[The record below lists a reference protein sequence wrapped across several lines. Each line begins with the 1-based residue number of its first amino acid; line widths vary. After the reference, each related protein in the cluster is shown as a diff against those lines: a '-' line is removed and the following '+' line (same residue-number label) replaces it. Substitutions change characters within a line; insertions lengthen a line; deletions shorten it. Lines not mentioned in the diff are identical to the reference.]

1 MDIRSAQS
9 QLTTPQWVAWV
20 LDALCD
26 LERFMFEVYT
36 VIEDRIAVVA
46 ALPNRQ
52 QAERYLQTHDR
63 SCISTLLVRQAPEQ
77 AGNRSFGNR
86 KADEIL
92 ERFQV
97 GLMVARNGSDREA
110 A

>member
-1 MDIRSAQS
+1 
-9 QLTTPQWVAWV
+9 
-20 LDALCD
+20 
-26 LERFMFEVYT
+26 MFEVYT
-36 VIEDRIAVVA
+36 VIEDRIMVVA

-63 SCISTLLVRQAPEQ
+63 SCISTLLIRQATEQ
-77 AGNRSFGNR
+77 ARYRSFVKH
-86 KADEIL
+86 KADEVL

-97 GLMVARNGSDREA
+97 GLMIARNGSDREA

>member
-1 MDIRSAQS
+1 
-9 QLTTPQWVAWV
+9 
-20 LDALCD
+20 
-26 LERFMFEVYT
+26 MFEVYT

-46 ALPNRQ
+46 TLPNRQ

-63 SCISTLLVRQAPEQ
+63 SCISTLFVRQAPEQ
-77 AGNRSFGNR
+77 SRNRIFRNN
-86 KADEIL
+86 KADEVL

-97 GLMVARNGSDREA
+97 GLMVARNGSGREA

>member
-1 MDIRSAQS
+1 
-9 QLTTPQWVAWV
+9 
-20 LDALCD
+20 
-26 LERFMFEVYT
+26 MFEVYT
-36 VIEDRIAVVA
+36 VIEDRIVVVA

-63 SCISTLLVRQAPEQ
+63 SCISTLFVRQAPEQ
-77 AGNRSFGNR
+77 SRDRILRNH
-86 KADEIL
+86 KADEVL

-97 GLMVARNGSDREA
+97 GLMVARNGSGREA

>member
-1 MDIRSAQS
+1 M
-9 QLTTPQWVAWV
+9 LN
-20 LDALCD
+20 ALCD
-26 LERFMFEVYT
+26 LERSMFEVYT
-36 VIEDRIAVVA
+36 VIEDRIVVVA

-77 AGNRSFGNR
+77 ARYRFFGNR
-86 KADEIL
+86 KADEVL

-97 GLMVARNGSDREA
+97 GLMVARKTSDREA

>member
-1 MDIRSAQS
+1 
-9 QLTTPQWVAWV
+9 
-20 LDALCD
+20 
-26 LERFMFEVYT
+26 MFEVYT
-36 VIEDRIAVVA
+36 VIEDRIVVVA

-52 QAERYLQTHDR
+52 QAELYLQTHDR
-63 SCISTLLVRQAPEQ
+63 SCISTLLIRQAPEQ
-77 AGNRSFGNR
+77 ARYRSFGNS
-86 KADEIL
+86 KADEVL

>member
-1 MDIRSAQS
+1 
-9 QLTTPQWVAWV
+9 
-20 LDALCD
+20 
-26 LERFMFEVYT
+26 MFEVYT

-63 SCISTLLVRQAPEQ
+63 SCISTLFVRQAPEQ
-77 AGNRSFGNR
+77 SRDRFFSNN
-86 KADEIL
+86 KADEVL

-97 GLMVARNGSDREA
+97 GLMVARNGSGREA

>member
-1 MDIRSAQS
+1 
-9 QLTTPQWVAWV
+9 
-20 LDALCD
+20 
-26 LERFMFEVYT
+26 MFEVYT
-36 VIEDRIAVVA
+36 VIEDRIVVVA

-77 AGNRSFGNR
+77 ARYPSFGNR
-86 KADEIL
+86 KADEVL

-97 GLMVARNGSDREA
+97 GLMVARNRSDREVA
-110 A
+110 

>member
-1 MDIRSAQS
+1 
-9 QLTTPQWVAWV
+9 
-20 LDALCD
+20 
-26 LERFMFEVYT
+26 MFEVYT
-36 VIEDRIAVVA
+36 VIEDRIVVVA

-63 SCISTLLVRQAPEQ
+63 SCISTLLIRQAPEQ
-77 AGNRSFGNR
+77 ARYRSFDNH
-86 KADEIL
+86 KADEVL

-97 GLMVARNGSDREA
+97 GLMVARKTSDREA